1 MLPATNPS
9 MIAVLLPREVLELD
23 DVSAGNDGG
32 GLLELSIVS
41 STLIESISRHKIK
54 FNVI

>member
-1 MLPATNPS
+1 MLQATNPS
-9 MIAVLLPREVLELD
+9 MIAVLLPREVLEL

>member
-1 MLPATNPS
+1 

-41 STLIESISRHKIK
+41 SALIESISRHKIK